1 MAAAAA
7 ASPAPKLKLQ
17 YFGGRGRAEISRI
30 MLAEK
35 KIAYEDFRVDGKDWP
50 AMKSKAP
57 FGQMPILH
65 IGNTQIAQS
74 KSIERYIAR
83 AYGLNGAN
91 ELEAARVDMIAEG
104 IRDAV
109 TNYFTAAFLKD
120 ENEKKT
126 KFEAYFKDEFPRWA
140 GQLTAILKE
149 NNGGKGYF
157 VGNDVTYADINFY
170 VAFDTIQQTNAA
182 AFTAFP
188 ELSALIARV
197 AARPNIA
204 HWIKTRPVTPF

>member
-120 ENEKKT
+120 ENEKKN
-126 KFEAYFKDEFPRWA
+126 
-140 GQLTAILKE
+140 QI
-149 NNGGKGYF
+149 
-157 VGNDVTYADINFY
+157 
-170 VAFDTIQQTNAA
+170 
-182 AFTAFP
+182 
-188 ELSALIARV
+188 
-197 AARPNIA
+197 
-204 HWIKTRPVTPF
+204 

>member
-1 MAAAAA
+1 MAAVT
-7 ASPAPKLKLQ
+7 APKLKLQ
-17 YFGGRGRAEISRI
+17 YFAGRGRAEISRI

-35 KIAYEDFRVDGKDWP
+35 KVAYEDVRVEGKDWP
-50 AMKSKAP
+50 ALKPKAP

-74 KSIERYIAR
+74 HSIERYIAR
-83 AYGLNGAN
+83 THGLFGAN
-91 ELEAARVDMIAEG
+91 DLEGAKIDMITEG

-109 TNYFTAAFLKD
+109 TAFFTAIFLKD
-120 ENEKKT
+120 ANEKKT
-126 KFEAYFKDEFPRWA
+126 KIETYFKDEFPRWA
-140 GQLTAILKE
+140 QQLTAILKE
-149 NNGGKGYF
+149 NGDGKGYF

-170 VAFDTIQQTNAA
+170 VAFEVVQSTNAA

-204 HWIKTRPVTPF
+204 HWIKTRPQTPF